1 MKKRSFSLQTHLLAL
16 LAVVLL
22 PIFLAGTIATVL
34 GARQLHQAALQQ
46 LQDNANAW
54 ADILDQRFISYA
66 QILHLKATNL
76 LQAGSSELPQ
86 IQTKTPNPADL
97 MLIDLRDPQ
106 QKAALPQDFL
116 AQLASGS
123 DLTVSDLQHNEVT
136 GAFNV
141 AIGLPNSAAPAI
153 ANFALLVPAAEIF
166 DFPQS
171 ELPDSPRG
179 SLIAV
184 LDSQGHIVARSR
196 NQAQWIGHIAPDWD
210 KLQAMDT
217 QQDWLPVETFEGAH
231 MVIAFKRLDVA
242 KGWVLGVAENQQALE
257 AAWSLPLLGIVLSLL
272 ATAAVTVLLVRWASQ
287 RILQPLQRVQNDS
300 RALLDWQ
307 APPSPH
313 RSDIRIREFDELS
326 THLMHAH
333 SLLKGQ
339 TEQAQDLAHQLLR
352 NEVRHRTMAEVSAL
366 VFWQATPQ
374 WEVLHVIG
382 WHELTGQLDSQAQGR
397 GWTSR
402 IHPGDLLSMATNKLT
417 EHTIDAEFRILNVHK
432 RWRWVRVR
440 GAKISSPHEVQ
451 EEWAGVLEDVDA
463 RLQAQAHIGYLAK
476 YDALTGLVNRRHFHE
491 LLESTIAASKT
502 RATAV
507 LSMDLDR
514 FMHIN
519 DSLGHAVGDA
529 LLQCVTSRLLALLP
543 HNGLLA
549 RLGGD
554 EFAILF
560 TTDSPQA
567 DIEQLVARILG
578 AFQEPFLIGAHRINT
593 NTCIG
598 AAWSQSS
605 QDRAER
611 VMRHAELALHR
622 AKADGRRPMRFFDP
636 AMEQQMQ
643 RRRQMEVDLR
653 IGLES
658 AHFYLVYQPLV
669 DLQTLS
675 LVGFEAL
682 LRWQH
687 PTLGVL
693 TPGRFIH
700 IAEELG
706 LMDRLGAWVLE
717 QACQDARDWPDAR
730 LTVAVNIAASQLN
743 DQLVQCVTQ
752 TLIASALAPD
762 RLELEVTENA
772 LMTHIEEAADGL
784 LQLKA
789 QGISIVLDDFGT
801 GFTSLSHLRAFPFNK
816 VKIDKGF
823 VNDLSTIG
831 HANDGEA
838 IISAISLLCKRLGIV
853 AVAEG
858 VETRHQMDSVIGY
871 ECQQGQGFLFGHP
884 LRHAETCQLIAQWAQ
899 HKRRLQDV

>member
-16 LAVVLL
+16 LAVALL
-22 PIFLAGTIATVL
+22 PMLLAATVATVL
-34 GARQLHQAALQQ
+34 GARQLQQAALQQ
-46 LQDNANAW
+46 LQDNATAL
-54 ADILDQRFISYA
+54 ADMVDQRFISYA
-66 QILHLKATNL
+66 QILRLKAAYP
-76 LQAGSSELPQ
+76 LQAGTSELPP
-86 IQTKTPNPADL
+86 IQTKTQTQSDL
-97 MLIDLRDPQ
+97 ALIDLRDPQ
-106 QKAALPQDFL
+106 QKAALPPDFL
-116 AQLASGS
+116 AQLASS
-123 DLTVSDLQHNEVT
+123 PDITVSDLQHNEAT

-141 AIGLPNSAAPAI
+141 AIGLPNSAAPTI
-153 ANFALLVPAAEIF
+153 SSFALLVPAAEII
-166 DFPQS
+166 DFSQS
-171 ELPDSPRG
+171 ELPDGPKG

-184 LDSQGHIVARSR
+184 LDSQGRIVARSR
-196 NQAQWIGHIAPDWD
+196 NQAKWLGQIAPDWG

-217 QQDWLPVETFEGAH
+217 QQDWLPIETFEGAH
-231 MVIAFKRLDVA
+231 VVVAFKRLKVA
-242 KGWVLGVAENQQALE
+242 KGWVLAVAEDQRALD
-257 AAWSLPLLGIVLSLL
+257 AAWSMPLLGIVLGFL

-287 RILQPLQRVQNDS
+287 RILKPLQRVQNDS
-300 RALLDWQ
+300 RAILDWQ
-307 APPSPH
+307 APPAP
-313 RSDIRIREFDELS
+313 RQSDMRIREFDELS
-326 THLMHAH
+326 TNLMHAQ

-339 TEQAQDLAHQLLR
+339 TQQAQDLAHQLQR
-352 NEVRHRTMAEVSAL
+352 NEARHRTMAEAGAL
-366 VFWQATPQ
+366 VFWQASPK

-382 WHELTGQLDSQAQGR
+382 WHELTGQHDSLAQGR

-402 IHPGDLLSMATNKLT
+402 IHPGDLLNMATNRSSGQ
-417 EHTIDAEFRILNVHK
+417 TIDAEFRILNVHE
-432 RWRWVRVR
+432 RWHWVRAR
-440 GAKISSPHEVQ
+440 GAKISSPQGVQ

-491 LLESTIAASKT
+491 LLESTIAASET

-519 DSLGHAVGDA
+519 DSLGHAVGDE
-529 LLQCVTSRLLALLP
+529 LLQCVTTRFLDVLP

-560 TTDSPQA
+560 TTDTPQA
-567 DIEQLVARILG
+567 DIEQLGARILA
-578 AFQEPFLIGAHRINT
+578 AFQEPFLIGAHRINA

-611 VMRHAELALHR
+611 IMRHAELALHR

-653 IGLES
+653 FGLEN

-687 PTLGVL
+687 PTMGVL

-706 LMDRLGAWVLE
+706 LMDTLGAWVLE
-717 QACQDARDWPDAR
+717 QACQDARGWPDAD

-743 DQLVQCVTQ
+743 DQLVQRVTQ
-752 TLIASALAPD
+752 TLIASGLAPQ

-772 LMTHIEEAADGL
+772 LMTHIEEAASGL

-789 QGISIVLDDFGT
+789 QGVSIVLDDFGT

-831 HANDGEA
+831 HEKDGEA

-858 VETRHQMDSVIGY
+858 VETRRQMDLVIGY

-884 LRHAETCQLIAQWAQ
+884 LTHADTCQLIALWAQ
-899 HKRRLQDV
+899 QKRLLQDV